1 MAYTERYVSALAVG
15 GGDGSV
21 GSPWTWDEARV
32 ACIPGTRV
40 NVKADG
46 TYHLIGNEGTS
57 LFHYMVLYS
66 ARADAPI
73 CWRGYGTT
81 PGDGVRVSINMG
93 TVTLNLFPKTV
104 SLIAQRGCW
113 SMINFDITGVN
124 TQTTYGVIYS
134 MGGGYTVR
142 PLLINVRVYNTYS
155 GTSSN
160 QARAAALD
168 GPIAIN
174 CLFSAAHRTE
184 TGAVKQVIHGADWV
198 AIGCTFLAAGG
209 VIYYPSQGQF
219 LRCLFIGG
227 ASAQTAISHSG
238 SNPEVTPLFDHCV
251 FDGFALAFDATT
263 TNDNG
268 GFMNVRNCIFRNCA
282 KLFLDTSSTAYRHY
296 FIYGNKVWNSSG
308 TYDLFDFNSDD
319 SDFGY
324 ASNDM
329 WPFGTVDILA
339 DDPFVDAANGDYRVT
354 SASGCIDAALPLRT
368 QYGTVIGTDIGMV
381 EVVQEED
388 YPDEEDVRFGVDYK
402 SGVMTGTCHV
412 PIPADVRHGE
422 AVDATTGTCHVPP
435 AADVRSGV
443 AVESTVGT
451 CAVPANTDTKH
462 GVPVDDTLGTCHVP
476 PAADVRFDVDV
487 AQTVGTC
494 HVPAPEDVKRGVAVE
509 STVGTFDARRDLTFK
524 DESSV
529 S

>member
-1 MAYTERYVSALAVG
+1 MAYTERYVSALAGG

-46 TYHLIGNEGTS
+46 TYHLIGNEGDS

-93 TVTLNLFPKTV
+93 AVTLNLYPKTV

-124 TQTTYGVIYS
+124 TQNSRGVIYS
-134 MGGGYTVR
+134 MGGGDTVR
-142 PLLINVRVYNTYS
+142 PLLINVRVHNTYY
-155 GTSSN
+155 GTSTS

-184 TGAVKQVIHGADWV
+184 TGAVKKVIYGTDWV

-209 VIYYPSQGQF
+209 VTDIPYRGQF

-227 ASAQTAISHSG
+227 AFAQTAISRPGTSE
-238 SNPEVTPLFDHCV
+238 SVTSLFDHCV
-251 FDGFALAFDATT
+251 FDGFALAFNATSDGDDT
-263 TNDNG
+263 
-268 GFMNVRNCIFRNCA
+268 GFVNVRNCIFRNCA
-282 KLFLDTSSTAYRHY
+282 KLFLDTSKAAYRHY
-296 FIYGNKVWNSSG
+296 FIYGNKAWNASA
-308 TYDLFDFNSDD
+308 TYDLFDFNSND

-339 DDPFVDAANGDYRVT
+339 DDPFVDAENGDYRVT
-354 SASGCIDAALPLRT
+354 SASGCIDTALPLRT

-381 EVVQEED
+381 EVVAEED
-388 YPDEEDVRFGVDYK
+388 YPDEEDVRKDVDYK
-402 SGVMTGTCHV
+402 NGIYTGTLEL
-412 PIPADVRHGE
+412 PAPGDVRDGTDY
-422 AVDATTGTCHVPP
+422 DAPTAEQT
-435 AADVRSGV
+435 
-443 AVESTVGT
+443 GT
-451 CAVPANTDTKH
+451 CAVPDRADVKL
-462 GVPVDDTLGTCHVP
+462 GVPVDDTTGTLAYVS
-476 PAADVRFDVDV
+476 RNLNF
-487 AQTVGTC
+487 
-494 HVPAPEDVKRGVAVE
+494 EDQ
-509 STVGTFDARRDLTFK
+509 SQ
-524 DESSV
+524 
-529 S
+529 